1 MPLSHFIPR
10 RLNTKFCLYPLLFFF
25 NENFLGYREPEG
37 IAVFSSSLSIMLHL
51 LGLWCRI
58 TWLFCCHLWVP
69 FCVDVFLQQEPKS
82 PPMSPICSPPASP
95 STYQRIPV
103 TYGYSKSRS
112 GLEQQHGG
120 REKVGMCTL
129 YSIIILF
136 FFFIEASKFQM
147 KIAISLVFLKFN
159 YIRVLEN
166 DPIMSFYFA

>member
-25 NENFLGYREPEG
+25 NENFLGYREPER

-136 FFFIEASKFQM
+136 FFHRSI
-147 KIAISLVFLKFN
+147 KISNGTSNQPSVFK
-159 YIRVLEN
+159 I
-166 DPIMSFYFA
+166 